1 MFHFHF
7 DDMRYGHSFRNVPIN
22 TILLI
27 ALIVIIVFS
36 GPSQAATYDTSR
48 MDQFPDFA
56 QTDPALGLPGGGTHY
71 CVPVATA
78 NALVWYAKERGYTDL
93 LPVRGLS
100 LTEKVST
107 VARQLGDNKY
117 MSTAPK
123 GGTSHVKFMKG
134 LSSYITDAGYSSKIT
149 YRGRWQMPKKYGRVE
164 IGAPDIYSIQD
175 KFTSGSAVF
184 LSVGFYREGQRPG
197 ELKRI
202 GGHFVTVVGFGVD
215 ARGNVDRDMV
225 VLHDPG
231 DRRSPDVK
239 KRYLRLEQM
248 RRHRFISRNGD
259 ESDARDHLKIT
270 DGMRLRRGVIGVID
284 AVVALDL

>member
-1 MFHFHF
+1 MFHIH
-7 DDMRYGHSFRNVPIN
+7 DMRYGHSVRNIPVN
-22 TILLI
+22 TILLV
-27 ALIVIIVFS
+27 ALIVLLLLS
-36 GPSQAATYDTSR
+36 GPAQAASYDTSR

-56 QTDPALGLPGGGTHY
+56 QTDPALNLPGGGTHY

-78 NALVWYAKERGYTDL
+78 NALVWYAKERGYNDL
-93 LPVRGLS
+93 LPVKGLS

-107 VARQLGDNKY
+107 VARQLGDSRY

-134 LSSYITDAGYSSKIT
+134 LSAYISDAGYSSKIS
-149 YRGRWQMPKKYGRVE
+149 YRGRWGMPKKYGRMEV
-164 IGAPDIYSIQD
+164 GAPDIYSIQD
-175 KFTSGSAVF
+175 KFSSGSAVF
-184 LSVGFYREGQRPG
+184 LSVGFYKEGDRPG

-202 GGHFVTVVGFGVD
+202 SGHFVTVVGFGVD
-215 ARGNVDRDMV
+215 KKGNVDRDMV

-239 KRYLRLEQM
+239 KRYLRLEPM
-248 RRHRFISRNGD
+248 RGHRFINRNGD

-270 DGMRLRRGVIGVID
+270 EGMRLRRGVIGVID
-284 AVVALDL
+284 AVVALEL

>member
-1 MFHFHF
+1 MFHFN
-7 DDMRYGHSFRNVPIN
+7 DMRYGKSIRNIPLNSIV
-22 TILLI
+22 LI
-27 ALIVIIVFS
+27 ALIVFVLLS
-36 GPSQAATYDTSR
+36 GPAQAASYDTTR
-48 MDQFPDFA
+48 MDQFPDFS

-93 LPVRGLS
+93 LPVKGMS

-107 VARQLGDNKY
+107 VARQLGESRY

-134 LSSYITDAGYSSKIT
+134 LSGYISDAGYSSKIT
-149 YRGRWQMPKKYGRVE
+149 YRGRWNMPKKFGKIEV
-164 IGAPDIYSIQD
+164 GAPDIYSIQD
-175 KFTSGSAVF
+175 KFAAGSAVF
-184 LSVGFYREGQRPG
+184 LSIGYYKEGDRPG

-202 GGHFVTVVGFGVD
+202 GGHFVTVVGYGVD
-215 ARGNVDRDMV
+215 KNGSVDRDMV

-231 DRRSPDVK
+231 DRRSPNVK
-239 KRYLRLEQM
+239 KRYLRLEAM
-248 RRHRFISRNGD
+248 RQGRFVNRRGD
-259 ESDARDHLKIT
+259 ESNAGEHLKIVE
-270 DGMRLRRGVIGVID
+270 GMNLRRSIVGVID

>member
-1 MFHFHF
+1 MFHIEY
-7 DDMRYGHSFRNVPIN
+7 MRYGHSIRNVPLN
-22 TILLI
+22 TIII
-27 ALIVIIVFS
+27 AILIVLFLLHGSAV
-36 GPSQAATYDTSR
+36 QAASYDTSR

-93 LPVRGLS
+93 LPVKGLS

-107 VARQLGDNKY
+107 VARQLGDKRY

-123 GGTSHVKFMKG
+123 GGTSHVKFMQG
-134 LSSYITDAGYSSKIT
+134 LSAYIRDVGYSSKIT
-149 YRGRWQMPKKYGRVE
+149 YRGRWRMPGKYGRIEV
-164 IGAPDIYSIQD
+164 GAPDIQSIQD
-175 KFTSGSAVF
+175 KFSSGSAVF
-184 LSVGFYREGQRPG
+184 LSIGYYTEGDRPG

-215 ARGNVDRDMV
+215 ANGNVDRDMV

-239 KRYLRLEQM
+239 KRYLRLEEIRGQ
-248 RRHRFISRNGD
+248 RFVNGRGQ
-259 ESDARDHLKIT
+259 ESDADGHLKIT
-270 DGMRLRRGVIGVID
+270 DGMALRRGLVGVID